1 MMVIT
6 MNTYEVIGLAANI
19 SGVSILLR
27 FVAILCDKE
36 NVEDYRKA
44 IAGFAIIFGVI
55 GFVLDHFVQSA
66 TGRVCVYF
74 LFFLLFCHIFYRT
87 SYRLIALYLTSYI
100 MILVAFELLVTVVV
114 MMHYRIEFAQMYE
127 IAEPR
132 SVYLITSRIAEIAAL
147 PLTYRIPTG
156 EQKDKISKKII
167 GMLMGLFWLLISMT
181 IVFIFY
187 HCTGHAREFVSFFY
201 LMLCL
206 GLAILAVYLFSIFLL
221 RGDKKKKIETLH
233 SQNEMLRETLEENQR
248 NYEYWEQNIHDYK
261 NTILCL
267 RGMLQESGQQNIQEY
282 LDKEFEQIQEKDHVV
297 KCGNGMIDSVLSMKW
312 VGANSRGV
320 YFSIQGHLEE
330 KLPIPDIQFGK
341 IMGNLIDNAVEGA
354 LQSGEDAYVEVIL
367 YQKSDYLMAEI
378 NNSSKK
384 ERIHFEKTSKKNS
397 RGHGLG
403 LHNVRRLVQEYDG
416 FFSIK
421 QDGDHVAAIVEF

>member
-1 MMVIT
+1 MMEMT
-6 MNTYEVIGLAANI
+6 MNVYELIGLFANI

-36 NVEDYRKA
+36 KVEDYLEP
-44 IAGFAIIFGVI
+44 IVGFSIVFGI
-55 GFVLDHFVQSA
+55 TGFVIDHFMRSS
-66 TGRVCVYF
+66 TWRVCVYF

-100 MILVAFELLVTVVV
+100 MILVSFELLVTVVV
-114 MMHYRIEFAQMYE
+114 MMHYRIPFARMYE

-132 SVYLITSRIAEIAAL
+132 SVYLITSRIIEMAAL

-156 EQKDKISKKII
+156 EQKDKINKKLV
-167 GMLMGLFWLLISMT
+167 GMLLGLFWLLISMT

-187 HCTGHAREFVSFFY
+187 HCTGHAQEFVSFFY

-206 GLAILAVYLFSIFLL
+206 GFAILAVYLFSIFLL
-221 RGDKKKKIETLH
+221 RGDKKKKIETMH
-233 SQNEMLRETLEENQR
+233 TQNEMLRETLEENQR

-282 LDKEFEQIQEKDHVV
+282 LEKEIEQIREKDHVV

-354 LQSGEDAYVEVIL
+354 LQSGEDAYVEVRL
-367 YQKSDYLMAEI
+367 CQDGDYLMAEI

-384 ERIHFEKTSKKNS
+384 EPIHFERTSKKNT
-397 RGHGLG
+397 RGHGIG

-416 FFSIK
+416 RFSIQQK
-421 QDGDHVAAIVEF
+421 GDYVAAMVEF